1 MNRVL
6 RSIGITGGIG
16 TGKST
21 VLDLLRRNGWAV
33 LDADS
38 LAHEAIRRGRPAYT
52 AIVRKFGP
60 AILTPAQDIDRS
72 ALAQRVF
79 ARPADLKALNAIV
92 HPPVIRAIKRFL
104 SDCRKA
110 KGSGCA
116 VSVPLLY
123 EAGIETLFDC
133 VAVVKAP
140 SQSVR
145 TRLGKSRGMTARQIA
160 ARAGAQMPLAE
171 KCRRADFVLDNSGGK
186 KKLEKQVQ
194 EMLRRLTV
202 VS

>member
-1 MNRVL
+1 MNRGV

-21 VLDLLRRNGWAV
+21 VLDLLRRKRWAV

-38 LAHEAIRRGRPAYT
+38 VAHEAIRRGRPAYT
-52 AIVRKFGP
+52 AIVRKFGS
-60 AILTPAQDIDRS
+60 AILTPAKDIDRA

-79 ARPADLKALNAIV
+79 ARTADLKALNAIV

-104 SDCRKA
+104 SNFRKA
-110 KGSGCA
+110 KRSGCA

-123 EAGIETLFDC
+123 EAGIETLFDS
-133 VAVVKAP
+133 VVVVKAP
-140 SQSVR
+140 GQCVEA
-145 TRLGKSRGMTARQIA
+145 RLNKSRGMTAGQIA
-160 ARAGAQMPLAE
+160 ARAKAQMPLAE

-202 VS
+202 VL